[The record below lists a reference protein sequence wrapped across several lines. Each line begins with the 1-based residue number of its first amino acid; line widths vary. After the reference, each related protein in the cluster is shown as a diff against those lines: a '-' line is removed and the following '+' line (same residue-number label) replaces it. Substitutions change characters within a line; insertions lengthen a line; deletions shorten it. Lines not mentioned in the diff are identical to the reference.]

1 MQSPILVDLKSLF
14 QITLNISSFNT
25 ILPLSSKLF
34 QRLKLNKAE
43 LVDRGGRKKSGE
55 RGLKSE
61 KDRERND
68 RNFKRNRGRETK
80 NH

>member
-1 MQSPILVDLKSLF
+1 
-14 QITLNISSFNT
+14 
-25 ILPLSSKLF
+25 LPLSSKLF